1 MRIGIDA
8 SRAFGSQRTG
18 TENYS
23 YQMIKHLLALPEAS
37 CHEWI
42 LYTKENIRL
51 PFLWTQLGLAIR
63 TWTDRL
69 DVLWIPAH
77 TLPVLRR
84 PGLRTVVTI
93 HGIEYEYL
101 PAFENK
107 LQRWYLPLSTSYAV
121 HNASKIIAVS
131 QFTADQ
137 IKERL
142 GGDPERIEVVLE
154 GWSMESQPTTKD
166 AQSILEKY
174 QLKSKSYILFVG
186 TIQPRK
192 NIKRLIE
199 AYKSLNNANIQLV
212 LVGKLGWNYEDL
224 PIDKDQNIK
233 FLRYINDAERDIV
246 IQNALVYVQPS
257 ITEGFGLP
265 ILEAFNAGVP
275 VVSSNGGALPEVVG
289 EAGLL
294 FDPLNIGDIGAKLTK
309 VVGSAQLR
317 KDLIAKGKQQLSH
330 FSWEKAAIR
339 TYKILTENC

>member
-23 YQMIKHLLALPEAS
+23 YQMIKHLLALPEANN
-37 CHEWI
+37 HEWV
-42 LYTKENIRL
+42 LYTRENIRL
-51 PFLWTQLGLAIR
+51 PFLWTQLGLAVR

-84 PGLRTVVTI
+84 PSLRTVVTI

-101 PAFENK
+101 PAFENR

-137 IKERL
+137 IKQRL
-142 GGDPERIEVVLE
+142 GGDPQRIAVVHE
-154 GWSMESQPTTKD
+154 GWSMDSQATTKD
-166 AQSILEKY
+166 TKSFLKKY
-174 QLKSKSYILFVG
+174 DLKPKGYILFVG

-199 AYKSLNNANIQLV
+199 AYTSLRNDNIELV

-224 PIDKDQNIK
+224 PIDKDPKIK

-289 EAGLL
+289 DAGLL
-294 FDPLNIGDIGAKLTK
+294 FDPLNIEDMGIKLAK

-317 KDLIAKGKQQLSH
+317 NDLIAKGKHQLSH
-330 FSWEKAAIR
+330 FSWEKAAIM

>member
-23 YQMIKHLLALPEAS
+23 YQMIKHLLALPEANN
-37 CHEWI
+37 HEWV
-42 LYTKENIRL
+42 LYTRENIRL

-101 PAFENK
+101 PAFENR

-142 GGDPERIEVVLE
+142 GGDPKHISVVHE
-154 GWSMESQPTTKD
+154 GWSIDSQVKTMSAK
-166 AQSILEKY
+166 SILKKY
-174 QLKSKSYILFVG
+174 NLKPKGYILFVG

-199 AYKSLNNANIQLV
+199 AYKSLRNDSIELV
-212 LVGKLGWNYEDL
+212 LVGKLGWNYEEL
-224 PIDKDQNIK
+224 PIDKDPKIR

-294 FDPLNIGDIGAKLTK
+294 FDPLNIEDIGAKLAK
-309 VVGSAQLR
+309 VVGSAELR
-317 KDLIAKGKQQLSH
+317 KDLIAKGKHQLSH
-330 FSWEKAAIR
+330 FSWEKAAIM